1 MPDKA
6 HFISIWYFIGLLLVA
21 YGVLITGAGVY
32 ELFWPPERHVVMA
45 DLHASIWWGALLLIL
60 GGFYVIHFSPNKRSS

>member
-21 YGVLITGAGVY
+21 YGVLITGAGIY
-32 ELFWPPERHVVMA
+32 ELFVPPERLVAMA
-45 DLHASIWWGALLLIL
+45 GLRASIWWGALLLIL
-60 GGFYVIHFSPNKRSS
+60 GAFYVYHFSPRKKK

>member
-1 MPDKA
+1 MSERE

-32 ELFWPPERHVVMA
+32 GLFSPPERQVAMGE
-45 DLHASIWWGALLLIL
+45 LHAGIWWGGLLLAL
-60 GGFYVIHFSPNKRSS
+60 GCFYVYHFSPKKTK

>member
-21 YGVLITGAGVY
+21 YGVLITGAGIY
-32 ELFWPPERHVVMA
+32 GLFVPPERLVAMA
-45 DLHASIWWGALLLIL
+45 KLHASIWWGALLLIL
-60 GGFYVIHFSPNKRSS
+60 GAFYVYHFSPRKKK